1 MVEKSNN
8 ENPDLNKSKHS
19 LEEIKDD
26 SGNALS
32 PLLPQEIGRAHV

>member
-1 MVEKSNN
+1 MVDKSNN
-8 ENPDLNKSKHS
+8 ENLNLSKSKHT

-32 PLLPQEIGRAHV
+32 PLLPKM